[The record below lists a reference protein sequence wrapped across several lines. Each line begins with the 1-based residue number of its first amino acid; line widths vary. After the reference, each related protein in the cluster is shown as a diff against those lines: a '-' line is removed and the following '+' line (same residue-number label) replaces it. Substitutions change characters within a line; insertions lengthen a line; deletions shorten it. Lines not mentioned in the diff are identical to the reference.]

1 MTNSKIPDCGPTKRL
16 TGEAEAI
23 IDLMLR
29 EKQIFSFTLNAIA
42 TNLGSAAHSTISAS
56 ACADQKN
63 KWWSCQN
70 LIILFSFGV
79 YLFTTPAKAAALIAE
94 LLQQRESA

>member
-1 MTNSKIPDCGPTKRL
+1 M
-16 TGEAEAI
+16 I

-29 EKQIFSFTLNAIA
+29 AKQIFSFYLNVIA
-42 TNLGSAAHSTISAS
+42 TTLGSAAHSIISAS
-56 ACADQKN
+56 TCADQKE
-63 KWWSCQN
+63 WWSCQN
-70 LIILFSFGV
+70 LIFLFSFEV